1 MYKEK
6 KKFSEI
12 LLVIFM
18 AGILLFV
25 IIAIIGSAI
34 FATQNFTDNEQNINY
49 QSQQNYDP
57 DQHLIPITFNNNLSN
72 NKKIGLALGGG
83 AAKGLAHIGV
93 LKALDEA
100 NIQIDFV
107 AGSSMGALIG
117 AAYVAGIPI
126 DSIEQI
132 ALKIEKGDIIKLID
146 PTIPTSG
153 FINGKK
159 IEDFLLTHLGN
170 KKIEDTQIPFSV
182 TAADILTGKQYI
194 INKGDLVKAV
204 RTSISIPAVFD
215 PQKYH
220 DITLV
225 DGGLIDPIPMNAVME
240 MGAEFI
246 IAVNVLVPPDIS
258 HEATEIS
265 FINGDSIKSEINGP
279 FSFFQTSG
287 DTNNPNIIQIIQKT
301 VMISQA
307 KIAQFQ
313 IDLYKPDLLIEPDTR
328 NINSWDFL
336 KAERAIELGYKATI
350 KALTEYNRKVN
361 NE

>member
-1 MYKEK
+1 MYQEK
-6 KKFSEI
+6 MKFSEI
-12 LLVIFM
+12 LLAIFM
-18 AGILLFV
+18 VGVTLFV

-34 FATQNFTDNEQNINY
+34 FAAQNFTDNEQNVNY
-49 QSQQNYDP
+49 QSQHNYDLG
-57 DQHLIPITFNNNLSN
+57 QHPIPITFNSNLSN

-100 NIQIDFV
+100 NIPIDFV

-117 AAYVAGIPI
+117 AAYVVGIPI

-132 ALKIEKGDIIKLID
+132 ALNIEKKDVIRLID
-146 PTIPTSG
+146 PAIPTTG

-170 KKIEDTQIPFSV
+170 KKIEDTQIPFSA

-194 INKGDLVKAV
+194 INRGELVKAV

-215 PQKYH
+215 PLKYH
-220 DITLV
+220 EITLV
-225 DGGLIDPIPMNAVME
+225 DGGLIDPIPMNAVKE

-246 IAVNVLVPPDIS
+246 IAVNVLTPPDIS
-258 HEATEIS
+258 HEAAEIS
-265 FINGDSIKSEINGP
+265 FINGDSIQSEINGP
-279 FSFFQTSG
+279 FSFFQTSD

-313 IDLYKPDLLIEPDTR
+313 IDLYKPNLLIEPDTR
-328 NINSWDFL
+328 DINSWDFFN
-336 KAERAIELGYKATI
+336 AEEAIELGYSATI
-350 KALTEYNRKVN
+350 KALKEYNRKVN